1 MKFVVYRVFLYKIFN
16 EIKFEPKFKKKR
28 VDSYI
33 ENRLSIFK
41 NKYENTIDVAI
52 DKELQNFKNKAN
64 SYLID
69 QENLEDFKFLRHTLL
84 TPFDC
89 IFKIFIKDLCTRQIS
104 QNPYPIRILPS

>member
-1 MKFVVYRVFLYKIFN
+1 M
-16 EIKFEPKFKKKR
+16 
-28 VDSYI
+28 
-33 ENRLSIFK
+33 FK
-41 NKYENTIDVAI
+41 NKYENIIDIAI

-89 IFKIFIKDLCTRQIS
+89 IFKNFYKRYNFFYYD
-104 QNPYPIRILPS
+104 

>member
-1 MKFVVYRVFLYKIFN
+1 ISLINKLLVVQTSGTIS
-16 EIKFEPKFKKKR
+16 EPKFKKKR

-33 ENRLSIFK
+33 ESRLSMFK
-41 NKYENTIDVAI
+41 NKYENIIDIAI

-89 IFKIFIKDLCTRQIS
+89 IFKIFIKDRLCCTNLSVKAFSAI
-104 QNPYPIRILPS
+104 